1 MRGMDEQTFW
11 DLVGVL
17 GRDPAADAYDRLTD
31 ELSDHGADDIRDFAE
46 HLAHR
51 LYELDTPAHYRA
63 VAGSDFLGAR
73 CAAVAA
79 GRHAYRRVLESPAAL
94 AGFAG
99 RTGCALLPVPERAYR
114 TATRRPWDHRT
125 RFSPETGSNAD
136 AWAVSWLH
144 PLMGTTRDGH
154 APQDYMTALQHVVVA
169 LDVDPAWQA
178 WWRRS
183 GMAGCELGIVAEG
196 RLDHLRPSA
205 DIRAV
210 GNRLRANFTCALP
223 ASAGTR
229 PEDLLELAAREVTGI
244 FEVIREAIG
253 LGDLPPLPELP
264 ELPADLRKVEVT
276 TRALPSVPREL
287 EPQGYLT
294 LAQIHEFFG

>member
-1 MRGMDEQTFW
+1 MDEQTFW
-11 DLVGVL
+11 DLVGAL
-17 GRDPAADAYDRLTD
+17 GRDPAEDAYDRLTD

-46 HLAHR
+46 HLAR
-51 LYELDTPAHYRA
+51 VLYALDTPAHYRA
-63 VAGSDFLGAR
+63 AAGAEFLGAR

-79 GRHAYRRVLESPAAL
+79 GERAYRRVLESPAAL
-94 AGFAG
+94 AGYAD
-99 RTGCALLPVPERAYR
+99 RAHAGCALLPVPERAYR
-114 TATRRPWDHRT
+114 ISTRRPWDHRT
-125 RFSPETGSNAD
+125 RLSPETGSNTD

-144 PLMGTTRDGH
+144 PLMGTTRDGR

-183 GMAGCELGIVAEG
+183 GMAACELGIVAEG

-205 DIRAV
+205 DIRTV
-210 GNRLRANFTCALP
+210 GDRLRANFTCALP
-223 ASAGTR
+223 ASAGSR
-229 PEDLLELAAREVTGI
+229 PEDLLALAAREVTGI

-253 LGDLPPLPELP
+253 LPGLPDLPDLPD
-264 ELPADLRKVEVT
+264 LPADVRKVEVT